1 MSIIRSVN
9 TMFFCGI
16 FVILSVICFSSCS
29 QLLFT
34 AYSTP
39 EKAIESSYDDII
51 QDAEI
56 YLIEEKIDLIEQD
69 DIAIYIYRA
78 ANETLQIAYL
88 EIRNDGYVKHE
99 IKSYYEKND
108 VNSNLEVSDNLSPN
122 NRIYCKLSLN
132 DDERLDDYTKKTYKL
147 NIFGETNN
155 YYFYYKIV
163 NK

>member
-39 EKAIESSYDDII
+39 EKAIESQYDDII

-99 IKSYYEKND
+99 IKSYYEKNYYQ
-108 VNSNLEVSDNLSPN
+108 SILE
-122 NRIYCKLSLN
+122 RIVK
-132 DDERLDDYTKKTYKL
+132 
-147 NIFGETNN
+147 
-155 YYFYYKIV
+155 
-163 NK
+163 